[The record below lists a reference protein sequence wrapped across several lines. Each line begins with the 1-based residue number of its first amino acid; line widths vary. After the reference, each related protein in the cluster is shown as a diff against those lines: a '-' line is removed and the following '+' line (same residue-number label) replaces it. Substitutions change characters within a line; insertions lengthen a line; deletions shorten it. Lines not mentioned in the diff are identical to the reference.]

1 MTSAWFPRCVAI
13 HRVTRSVWFG
23 SAGVKTFQPNVEFR
37 RAK

>member
-1 MTSAWFPRCVAI
+1 MTSAWLPRCVAI
-13 HRVTRSVWFG
+13 QRTTRSVWFG